1 MTAPTDDWQDGVP
14 PGADDP
20 ESRSEP
26 GPERPG
32 YQLKSGSP
40 RDRAT
45 LIRVMK
51 QTYGELYPDHNF
63 DHLSRTVDD
72 YLSANTP
79 LWWIDVAGKSTT
91 NPADRVGCLWMG
103 TGIDQVLG
111 LRHAHIFLLH
121 IASNHRRNGLGR
133 WLIHTAETWAK
144 GRGDRQISLQVFS
157 HNEPALNL
165 YGQLGYKPQSLA
177 LIKPLGDAPQTPK
190 PTRSP

>member
-1 MTAPTDDWQDGVP
+1 MTASSPVT
-14 PGADDP
+14 PGSETPKAGP
-20 ESRSEP
+20 EA

-63 DHLSRTVDD
+63 DHLTRTVDD

-79 LWWIDVAGKSTT
+79 LWWIDHQTT
-91 NPADRVGCLWMG
+91 GPAQPTDRVGCLWMG

-121 IASNHRRNGLGR
+121 IAIDHRRNGLGR

-177 LIKPLGDAPQTPK
+177 LIKPLGSDRPPT
-190 PTRSP
+190 PTRRDESHSS

>member
-1 MTAPTDDWQDGVP
+1 MASIDLRRPDD
-14 PGADDP
+14 A
-20 ESRSEP
+20 SS
-26 GPERPG
+26 GPHRPG
-32 YQLKSGSP
+32 YQLRSGSP

-45 LIRVMK
+45 LICVMK

-63 DHLSRTVDD
+63 DHLASTVDD

-79 LWWIDVAGKSTT
+79 LWWIEVEGDSPA
-91 NPADRVGCLWMG
+91 NPTVGAASRNENRVGCLWMG

-111 LRHAHIFLLH
+111 LRHAHIFLLY
-121 IASNHRRNGLGR
+121 IAADHRRNGLGR

-144 GRGDRQISLQVFS
+144 GRGDQQISLQVFS

-177 LIKPLGDAPQTPK
+177 LIKPLVDRPNRVGQ
-190 PTRSP
+190 